1 MYKRNILIIV
11 LFILVLAACSGSEIP
26 AQDIPED
33 DAGTTVI
40 EKTDVATNSEQSEGG
55 MHDLE
60 VVAAQLN
67 VTEQELRL
75 ALGDPSQ
82 GPPNFAE
89 AAEALG
95 VTEEALENAMAA
107 GETDTVT
114 ATATSTSQDSDGSP
128 PDDCGLG
135 EDGFPESGCEVPI
148 YTFNDAPV
156 EVVRWDASGDF
167 ILANGE
173 AHSYEV
179 VYLPEGGINWV
190 QARYLAEEAG
200 GYLATVTSDEEA
212 EFLLNLVQDEKY
224 WFQWNETHNYIMNG
238 PFLGGYQ
245 PAGSNEPDGNWQWVS
260 GEPFEYTNWAYDGM
274 AGDEDSRP
282 NDQPNDATGNQN
294 VIALG
299 EVNIPVSTW
308 GDFPYRLSSYN
319 DPNEGGVYG
328 FIIEYDQ
335 SP

>member
-1 MYKRNILIIV
+1 MYKITTRLLIIV
-11 LFILVLAACSGSEIP
+11 YLVFVLAACRSSEIP
-26 AQDIPED
+26 TQDAPDSEAETIITESSEMAD
-33 DAGTTVI
+33 S
-40 EKTDVATNSEQSEGG
+40 SEQSKGG
-55 MHDLE
+55 MHDLA
-60 VVAAQLN
+60 VVAAELN
-67 VTEQELRL
+67 VTEKELMA

-82 GPPNFAE
+82 GIPDFAA

-95 VTEEALENAMAA
+95 VTEEALQDAMAA
-107 GETDTVT
+107 GEIDTE
-114 ATATSTSQDSDGSP
+114 ATTSTSQDGSESA

-135 EDGFPESGCEVPI
+135 EDGYPESGCEVPV
-148 YTFNDAPV
+148 YTFDDAPV
-156 EVVRWDASGDF
+156 DMVRWDASDEF
-167 ILANGE
+167 TLANGE
-173 AHSYEV
+173 THTYEV

-212 EFLLNLVQDEKY
+212 EFLLSLVQDEKY
-224 WFQWNETHNYIMNG
+224 WFQWDETHNYIMNG

-245 PAGSNEPDGNWQWVS
+245 PEGSDEPDGNWLWVS

-274 AGDEDSRP
+274 PGDEDSRP

-319 DPNEGGVYG
+319 DPNEGGAYG